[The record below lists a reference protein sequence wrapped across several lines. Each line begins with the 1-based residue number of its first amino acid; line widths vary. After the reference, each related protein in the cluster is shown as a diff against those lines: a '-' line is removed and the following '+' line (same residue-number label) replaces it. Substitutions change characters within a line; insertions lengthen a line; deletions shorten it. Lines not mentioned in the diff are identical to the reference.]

1 MVEPVDSDCFFEKVL
16 NSDVPVLVDFF
27 QLHCLPC
34 KKAASVLEEASNA
47 IGKAGRIVSCQFE
60 VCPELILKYDIFSF
74 PTMLLFVD
82 GKIKKRIVGPRPLD
96 AILELFD
103 VARF

>member
-1 MVEPVDSDCFFEKVL
+1 MVEIADSVNFAEKVL

-34 KKAASVLEEASNA
+34 KKVEPVLEEASEK
-47 IGKAGRIVSCQFE
+47 IGDAGRIAAVQFE
-60 VCPELILKYDIFSF
+60 NSPELIMKYDIFSF

-82 GKIKKRIVGPRPLD
+82 GKVEKRLVGPRPLE
-96 AILELFD
+96 AILELFGC
-103 VARF
+103 

>member
-1 MVEPVDSDCFFEKVL
+1 MVEIIDASNFEDRVL

-34 KKAASVLEEASNA
+34 KKVAPVLEEASKK
-47 IGKAGRIVSCQFE
+47 IGGSGRIATVQFE
-60 VCPELILKYDIFSF
+60 NSPELIMKYDIFSF

-82 GKIKKRIVGPRPLD
+82 GKVEKRIVGPRPLE
-96 AILELFD
+96 AILELFE
-103 VARF
+103 A